1 MKFEHVLQIYWTKGF
16 FFGGTLFYTN
26 QTLPTLLF
34 NTPGLAIQT
43 RKILNE
49 RFELTLLI
57 PIPTKLL
64 PNYENETSKVLIK
77 PLNIF
82 LSQVHTVNNQYTDL
96 LRLVIMRLYLIRSYR
111 GRCHAIGKPV
121 RGQRTWSNAW
131 NSYNYNKVL
140 RYFLVEVKRKANTS
154 QAIEKVN
161 YKVVKKK
168 YPSKKKNSSDTKTYT
183 KSKWF

>member
-26 QTLPTLLF
+26 QTVSNFLL
-34 NTPGLAIQT
+34 NTPGLSNQT
-43 RKILNE
+43 KKLLNQ
-49 RFELTLLI
+49 RFELTLLVAKPTQLI
-57 PIPTKLL
+57 PS
-64 PNYENETSKVLIK
+64 YESTTSKILTK

-82 LSQVHTVNNQYTDL
+82 LSQIHTVNNKYTDL
-96 LRLVIMRLYLIRSYR
+96 LRLNIMRLYLIRSYR

-121 RGQRTWSNAW
+121 RGQRTWSNGW
-131 NSYNYNKVL
+131 NSYNHNKVL
-140 RYFLVEVKRKANTS
+140 RYFLVEVKRKSNMS
-154 QAIEKVN
+154 KAIEKVN

-168 YPSKKKNSSDTKTYT
+168 YPSKRKSTSDQQVKF

>member
-26 QTLPTLLF
+26 QTTSSLLD
-34 NTPGLAIQT
+34 NTPGLAMHT
-43 RKILNE
+43 KKMLNQ
-49 RFELTLLI
+49 RFELTILKST
-57 PIPTKLL
+57 PTKLL
-64 PNYENETSKVLIK
+64 THYELETSKIIIK

-96 LRLVIMRLYLIRSYR
+96 LRLVIMRLFLIKSYK

-121 RGQRTWSNAW
+121 RGQRTWSNGW

-140 RYFLVEVKRKANTS
+140 RYFISEVKRKAKKKKSVKKIKNKK
-154 QAIEKVN
+154 I
-161 YKVVKKK
+161 KKK
-168 YPSKKKNSSDTKTYT
+168 YPSKKKNTSDIKLTTS
-183 KSKWF
+183 SKWF

>member
-26 QTLPTLLF
+26 QTLPTLLL
-34 NTPGLAIQT
+34 NTPGLSHQT
-43 RKILNE
+43 RKVLNE
-49 RFELTLLI
+49 RFELTLLL
-57 PIPTKLL
+57 PIHTRLL
-64 PNYENETSKVLIK
+64 PLYETETSKIIIK

-82 LSQVHTVNNQYTDL
+82 LSQVHTVNSQYTDL
-96 LRLVIMRLYLIRSYR
+96 LRLIIMRMYLTRSYR

-121 RGQRTWSNAW
+121 RGQRTWSNGW

-140 RYFLVEVKRKANTS
+140 RYFLVEIKRKSNIS
-154 QAIEKVN
+154 QVSEKVN

-168 YPSKKKNSSDTKTYT
+168 YPSKRKTNAENQIQT

>member
-64 PNYENETSKVLIK
+64 PSYENETSKVLIK

-140 RYFLVEVKRKANTS
+140 RYFLVEVKRKSNTS
-154 QAIEKVN
+154 QAIEKIN

-168 YPSKKKNSSDTKTYT
+168 YPSKKKTTSDAKTYT